1 MITSDAHKCN
11 LILGCPLVSCPA
23 IVFVVTT
30 KKGFLAFRVSP
41 DLKNEI
47 QGIAN
52 SEARSISQVC
62 ELLLSEGVQ
71 AYKKEGPKFMQRLVA
86 RQKVMAKDS

>member
-1 MITSDAHKCN
+1 MM
-11 LILGCPLVSCPA
+11 G
-23 IVFVVTT
+23 
-30 KKGFLAFRVSP
+30 SP
-41 DLKNEI
+41 SSLLI

-86 RQKVMAKDS
+86 KQKARV

>member
-1 MITSDAHKCN
+1 
-11 LILGCPLVSCPA
+11 
-23 IVFVVTT
+23 VTT

-41 DLKNEI
+41 DLKIEI
-47 QGIAN
+47 QRIAN

-71 AYKKEGPKFMQRLVA
+71 TYNKDGPKFIQRLVA
-86 RQKVMAKDS
+86 KQKARAKDA

>member
-1 MITSDAHKCN
+1 M
-11 LILGCPLVSCPA
+11 
-23 IVFVVTT
+23 
-30 KKGFLAFRVSP
+30 AFRVSP

-47 QGIAN
+47 QGIAD

-62 ELLLSEGVQ
+62 EMLLSEGVQ

-86 RQKVMAKDS
+86 KQKSRAKDS

>member
-1 MITSDAHKCN
+1 ME
-11 LILGCPLVSCPA
+11 A
-23 IVFVVTT
+23 IVLVVTT

-41 DLKNEI
+41 ALKSEI
-47 QGIAN
+47 QGIAD

-86 RQKVMAKDS
+86 KQKARVKGS